1 MIFYLTGTEPKSLSQ
16 YTVSSSGGD
25 SPLQPIRPLPHQ
37 MSGSTYSL
45 SGGTMS
51 TMSDVGA
58 DFNTPPLA
66 EAFHVRQRL
75 SSDSSLRPSVSDAGS
90 LASDVSHVTPSSA
103 GSQISYGN
111 LLTIA

>member
-45 SGGTMS
+45 SGG